1 MNMKI
6 KPYLIFVLIIWVHL
20 IRAED
25 HWTLKQ
31 CLQAAYQ
38 ANHLLKAADFQ
49 KKQSIMQLKASQAQR
64 LPVVSLSSG
73 YTRVGRLSTIEFS
86 TGPGEP
92 PRKLTFGTP
101 NRMNL
106 ALQLQM
112 PLFTW
117 WRIDHAIQIS
127 QLSLQLN
134 DLEKEKQKIAV
145 TAQVLQAY
153 YGALL
158 AKKMLNLTE
167 QNVQRTQKYLKITQK
182 RFAAGQLP
190 KFQLLRAQV
199 QMQNDQSRLQTV
211 QADYQKSL
219 AYLAKVTGVEGK
231 PIEPQGELQFTP
243 LPYDEEEY
251 LTRALTNRQE
261 LKQLDQQK
269 IILQTQQKIVAA
281 GNKPNLALVSNFS
294 VLNGFNPMEPEKF
307 YTNYNIGLQL
317 SWPIFDSF
325 NSHYQA
331 KAVYYNNLAL
341 KEQKKEIE
349 ANIKLQIRQA
359 LISLEQAA
367 QKIASQKA
375 NIELAQQALDLAQKQ
390 YDQGVVSSLDLIE
403 AQKTLLQ
410 TEMGYWQAVF
420 SHILNKIELAK
431 AMADFSIFED
441 QL

>member
-1 MNMKI
+1 MKI
-6 KPYLIFVLIIWVHL
+6 NHYLLFVLIIWVHL
-20 IRAED
+20 IQAED
-25 HWTLKQ
+25 QWTLKQ
-31 CLQAAYQ
+31 CLQIAYK

-64 LPVVSLSSG
+64 LPVVSLNSG

-134 DLEKEKQKIAV
+134 DLEKEKQKISV
-145 TAQVLQAY
+145 TTQVLQAY

-167 QNVQRTQKYLKITQK
+167 QNVQRTQKYLQITQK

-219 AYLAKVTGVEGK
+219 VFLAKVTGVEGK
-231 PIEPQGELQFTP
+231 PIEPQGELQFTS

-251 LTRALTNRQE
+251 LTRALSNRQE